1 MKTLKYLLLSTLFF
15 CTTFV
20 HAQNVLPEISVTS
33 LNKKVIVSWL
43 NEYKKPIQNIFIQ
56 RSYDSLKNFSTIGT
70 VLNPLNLENGYP
82 DLTPPYDRMF
92 YRVTITFENGEYE
105 IGKSARPIIEPIKLK
120 DIDVTAMPIKV
131 IKKEIVKETIK
142 EEITKEEI
150 IKEEIKVERNL
161 EPAESYD
168 TTDMVLLKPNEKI
181 NPIKKTDSIKGVI
194 NLEKSIK
201 TDFKKSIETAYPSLH
216 IYSNKQNVVVINL
229 PNTAIKKYSLKFFDE
244 NERKI
249 FEIKQITD
257 DYLFIEKV
265 NFTHPGWFNFE
276 LYENGVLIERNKV
289 FLDKDKLKK

>member
-1 MKTLKYLLLSTLFF
+1 MKTLNYLFLSFLLLCSTFAF
-15 CTTFV
+15 
-20 HAQNVLPEISVTS
+20 AQNVLPNISVNN

-105 IGKSARPIIEPIKLK
+105 IGKSARPLIEPILLT
-120 DIDVTAMPIKV
+120 DLDVTAIPKKE
-131 IKKEIVKETIK
+131 IKKEIPKTESNI
-142 EEITKEEI
+142 
-150 IKEEIKVERNL
+150 

-168 TTDMVLLKPNEKI
+168 TSDIEYVKPTEKL
-181 NPIKKTDSIKGVI
+181 NPIRKTDSIRGVI

-201 TDFKKSIETAYPSLH
+201 TDLKKSIETAFPSLH

-229 PNTAIKKYSLKFFDE
+229 QNTASKKYNLKFFDE
-244 NERKI
+244 KEKKV
-249 FEIKQITD
+249 FEIKHIPD
-257 DYLFIEKV
+257 DYLFIEKS
-265 NFTHPGWFNFE
+265 NFIHPGWFYFE
-276 LYENGVLIERNKV
+276 LYEDGILIEKNKV
-289 FLDKDKLKK
+289 FLAKDKVKNN